1 MLMLILLLKMMRY
14 IDREN
19 RLMVERVESGGETG

>member
-14 IDREN
+14 IGTEN
-19 RLMVERVESGGETG
+19 RLMVEGVESGGETG